1 MIEPIKTRNISDI
14 ASDDYLDSTGM
25 RYEVEVLAAK
35 KMLAYQLEAEMK
47 QQKITKSEKAF

>member
-47 QQKITKSEKAF
+47 Q